1 MRRSKAGFSFVE
13 LVVVLAV
20 IAVVALL
27 AGPYLKHRSKAVSR
41 KQCVNNL
48 KNIGLAHRI
57 YSTDSGDA
65 MVPEYMLRAGADRKD
80 IDAARV
86 YRSLSDELSESRLLI
101 CPADKMRK
109 MGVSFKTLTGS
120 NISYFASLSGD
131 ETLPQAFLGGDR
143 NWNTNGV
150 PVGSG
155 PVTLTTNLALSYTAT
170 MHNREGN
177 ILMGDGS
184 VQQWTSAR
192 LDGGKFDQDL
202 GTNYL
207 VFP

>member
-1 MRRSKAGFSFVE
+1 MGSSKAGFSFVE

-57 YSTDSGDA
+57 YSTDGGDA
-65 MVPEYMLRAGADRKD
+65 MVPEIMLRAGAHRED
-80 IDAARV
+80 IDALRV
-86 YRSLSDELSESRLLI
+86 YRSLSHELSETRLLI
-101 CPADKMRK
+101 CPADKRRK
-109 MGVSFKTLTGS
+109 IGSSFATLTGS
-120 NISYFASLSGD
+120 NISYFASLSAD
-131 ETLPQAFLGGDR
+131 ETLPQVFLGGDR
-143 NWNTNGV
+143 NWSTNGV

-155 PVTLTTNLALSYTAT
+155 PVTLTTNLTLGYTAEL
-170 MHNREGN
+170 HNGEGN
-177 ILMGDGS
+177 ITMGDGS
-184 VQQWTSAR
+184 VQQWTSVR
-192 LDGGKFDQDL
+192 LDRGKSDQDL